1 MLILYFKDFEF
12 LRRYLTKHNLGTDL
26 EGLDFEA
33 IDKEIDVDEATEV
46 VAAIDVEGEGNVLEA
61 EDDAPGPIVGDDAP
75 AA

>member
-33 IDKEIDVDEATEV
+33 K
-46 VAAIDVEGEGNVLEA
+46 
-61 EDDAPGPIVGDDAP
+61 
-75 AA
+75 